1 MPVWDPSGESQLKS
15 LRNADRIDVVFI
27 PPFGFVAAS
36 MEAHGWDVC
45 VRREKT

>member
-1 MPVWDPSGESQLKS
+1 

-36 MEAHGWDVC
+36 MEAHGWP
-45 VRREKT
+45 RRSTLPLGPQRDTLENPLEHA